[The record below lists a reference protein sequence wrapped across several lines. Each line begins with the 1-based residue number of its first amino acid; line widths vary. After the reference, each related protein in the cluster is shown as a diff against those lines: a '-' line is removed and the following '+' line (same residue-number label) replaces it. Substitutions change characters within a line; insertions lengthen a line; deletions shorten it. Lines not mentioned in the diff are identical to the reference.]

1 MFAARFRSVPGRI
14 TVPFHS
20 SQMAEKAFEELD
32 ASSRIELLCRLFSQC
47 SHHEQVILMERLPV
61 YLRRD
66 FLSLLPTE
74 LVPKILCYLRLG
86 DVFSCLSVSS
96 RWNQIITDCDQYWK
110 LVLMRAGLTS
120 RMLKER
126 GLKYWPMKRF
136 AAHIFRFHKCIKK
149 AKPKFVSFA
158 EVPPGF
164 AGVTLTLRPAEPT
177 PPTGIFIGHEI
188 HPDVSNF
195 GRYRLSV
202 RQVDSLGAIYEVAH
216 ADVSHL
222 FVIVWCTSSPRF
234 LLVYG
239 SNGEWLRC
247 SFDGESKKFLRW
259 QGGIYSL
266 AYYELGSCP
275 ECSLLGLLP
284 RTPREHSL
292 WDLEI
297 LQLRSVCVYPEK
309 TKCTFSFLPVESL
322 KGNVFFQA
330 HKIVV
335 LPIQQP
341 HDHNYNGY
349 CIEHQVLIQIGG
361 GVVLFNL
368 YVVDGMFKLSE
379 PLQVFCPENDPSY
392 LATASVLGHR
402 FCLSLD
408 RKILACFVDGCFYK
422 WQMNNG
428 EQYGSKFQD
437 QDLRFPN
444 SSDCLAVGHLF
455 SVIHAKGVIRVLSS
469 VSGHQFLQHQVNL
482 PNENPIFAPRRQD
495 WLNTIEA
502 LVDNEFELAVMVTDW
517 MTPGIITFNGPQPL
531 S

>member
-1 MFAARFRSVPGRI
+1 
-14 TVPFHS
+14 
-20 SQMAEKAFEELD
+20 MAENEAQFEELD
-32 ASSRIELLCRLFSQC
+32 PSSRIELLCKLFSQC

-66 FLSLLPTE
+66 FLGLLPSE
-74 LVPKILCYLRLG
+74 LVTKILCYLRLG
-86 DVFSCLSVSS
+86 DVFNCLSVSS

-110 LVLMRAGLTS
+110 VVLKRTGLTNH
-120 RMLKER
+120 MLKER
-126 GLKYWPMKRF
+126 GLKYGPMKNF
-136 AAHIFRFHKCIKK
+136 AARIFRFHNCLKN
-149 AKPKFVSFA
+149 AKPKFVSFN

-164 AGVTLTLRPAEPT
+164 AGVTLTLRPAEPI

-188 HPDVSNF
+188 HPNVSNF

-216 ADVSHL
+216 MDVSHL
-222 FVIVWCTSSPRF
+222 FVIVWCTSSPNF
-234 LLVYG
+234 VLVYG

-247 SFDGESKKFLRW
+247 LFDGQSKKFLSW
-259 QGGIYSL
+259 QGEIYSL

-275 ECSLLGLLP
+275 ECNLLGLLP
-284 RTPREHSL
+284 KTPREHSL

-297 LQLRSVCVYPEK
+297 LQLRSVCVHPKK

-330 HKIVV
+330 HKIVI
-335 LPIQQP
+335 LPSQQP
-341 HDHNYNGY
+341 HGRDYSGY

-368 YVVDGMFKLSE
+368 YVADGMFKLSE

-408 RKILACFVDGCFYK
+408 WKILACFVDGCFYK
-422 WQMNNG
+422 WQMDTG

-437 QDLRFPN
+437 QEQRFPSN
-444 SSDCLAVGHLF
+444 SDCLAVGHLF
-455 SVIHAKGVIRVLSS
+455 SVVHAKGIVRVLSS
-469 VSGHQFLQHQVNL
+469 VSGQMLLQHHINL

-495 WLNTIEA
+495 WLNTVEA
-502 LVDNEFELAVMVTDW
+502 LVDNGVELAVMVTDW
-517 MTPGIITFNGPQPL
+517 MTPGIITFKGPQPL